1 MRAFTRRTVIVIS
14 SVTLLFASLA
24 AVLLLNRQPAGH
36 SASRPFASRPSVSRP
51 SVSGHSVS
59 LAADSQHHVVSPKAR
74 MRGPALPPL
83 RPGEVRVPAVGAD
96 MMPPTARQRAA
107 VGVSSVSARAAAR
120 RVAPMRGF
128 VTGSSTTRLM
138 VYTNVYGPVRANGTM
153 APSVP
158 ATLSWIVTFPRS
170 VPLVSRPIT
179 LKGKMPAM
187 RCQYV
192 AVISAASGRQL
203 DAYQVCHGK

>member
-1 MRAFTRRTVIVIS
+1 MRAFTRRTVVVVS
-14 SVTLLFASLA
+14 SVTLMLATLA

-36 SASRPFASRPSVSRP
+36 N
-51 SVSGHSVS
+51 VS
-59 LAADSQHHVVSPKAR
+59 LVADNQHHVVNPKAV

-83 RPGEVRVPAVGAD
+83 RPGEVRVPAVGAV
-96 MMPPTARQRAA
+96 MMPPTARQRVA
-107 VGVSSVSARAAAR
+107 VRVSSVSARATAR
-120 RVAPMRGF
+120 RVAPLRGF

-158 ATLSWIVTFPRS
+158 ATLSWIITFPGS
-170 VPLVSRPIT
+170 VPLVSRPINF
-179 LKGKMPAM
+179 KGKMPAM
-187 RCQYV
+187 RCDYV

-203 DAYQVCHGK
+203 DAYQVCHPK